1 MSEAEIGSTVG
12 AARDDNGDDVGV
24 TEAAPGLVV
33 TTETAWDPPSR
44 RTSRL
49 RWLSVIMNLLSPSSY
64 SASQD
69 LSSGE
74 PRWRLV
80 LADEDGQQW
89 AESSWRRDWDDVER
103 LQAEWNRR
111 LQEASPEELAAT
123 VWRWRGE

>member
-1 MSEAEIGSTVG
+1 
-12 AARDDNGDDVGV
+12 V
-24 TEAAPGLVV
+24 TEAAFGLVV
-33 TTETAWDPPSR
+33 TTETGWDPPSR
-44 RTSRL
+44 RASRL
-49 RWLSVIMNLLSPSSY
+49 RWLSVIMNLLSPASY

-69 LSSGE
+69 LSTGE

-80 LADEDGQQW
+80 LADQDGQQW

-111 LQEASPEELAAT
+111 LQETSPEELAAT